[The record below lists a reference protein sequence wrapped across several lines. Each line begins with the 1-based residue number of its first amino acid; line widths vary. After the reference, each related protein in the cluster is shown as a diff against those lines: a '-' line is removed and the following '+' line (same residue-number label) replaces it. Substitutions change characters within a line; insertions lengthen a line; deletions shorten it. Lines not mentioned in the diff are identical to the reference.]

1 MEYDKNEI
9 YEKYKN
15 MVYKLSIQTLKKNL
29 HNTTY
34 KLDDLI
40 NVAWIAVIDSF
51 RTFKNDKGA
60 EIETYIYNNIN
71 FKLKDFIRFNIYS
84 VYVPNSTLFNLNHG
98 YDRIKYLKEKKKM
111 EKDLK
116 KGLITQELLNKILQD
131 IKDKKIDNIYELKEY
146 KNIDYDNDND
156 NDYYNDN
163 IFGYTCDSEDYLFT
177 DLIEK
182 LKVILIDNNVCTDED
197 IQELLRQDTYDNKN
211 VLIKKIK
218 AFIKDSKL
226 INLEDFEI

>member
-29 HNTTY
+29 HTTTY
-34 KLDDLI
+34 KIDDLI

-84 VYVPNSTLFNLNHG
+84 VYVPNSTLFNLNYG
-98 YDRIKYLKEKKKM
+98 YDRMSTDEEILNLQYMQQRFDFEYMLSKNLF
-111 EKDLK
+111 
-116 KGLITQELLNKILQD
+116 LITDYIIDNADTSEFHDVLISDIEKYKSMSNSIEASKFVFIYRICYNKIV
-131 IKDKKIDNIYELKEY
+131 KKVENTSL
-146 KNIDYDNDND
+146 
-156 NDYYNDN
+156 
-163 IFGYTCDSEDYLFT
+163 
-177 DLIEK
+177 
-182 LKVILIDNNVCTDED
+182 
-197 IQELLRQDTYDNKN
+197 
-211 VLIKKIK
+211 
-218 AFIKDSKL
+218 
-226 INLEDFEI
+226 

>member
-15 MVYKLSIQTLKKNL
+15 MVYKLSIQALKKNL
-29 HNTTY
+29 HTTTY
-34 KLDDLI
+34 KIDDLI

-111 EKDLK
+111 EKDFK

-131 IKDKKIDNIYELKEY
+131 IKDKKINNIYEFKEY
-146 KNIDYDNDND
+146 KNNDSDNNYHNDIFGHYYDN
-156 NDYYNDN
+156 
-163 IFGYTCDSEDYLFT
+163 EDYLFIN
-177 DLIEK
+177 LIEK
-182 LKVILIDNNVCTDED
+182 LKVILIDNNVCTDKD
-197 IQELLRQDTYDNKN
+197 IQELLRQDVYDNKN

>member
-15 MVYKLSIQTLKKNL
+15 MVYKLSIQALKKNL
-29 HNTTY
+29 HTTTTY
-34 KLDDLI
+34 KIDDLI

-84 VYVPNSTLFNLNHG
+84 VYVPNSVLFNLNHG
-98 YDRIKYLKEKKKM
+98 YNRIKYLKEKKKM
-111 EKDLK
+111 EKDFK

-146 KNIDYDNDND
+146 KNINDND
-156 NDYYNDN
+156 NDYHNND
-163 IFGYTCDSEDYLFT
+163 IFGYTYDTEDYLFI

-182 LKVILIDNNVCTDED
+182 LKVILIENNVCTNKDIEDLLKQDE
-197 IQELLRQDTYDNKN
+197 YDNKN

-226 INLEDFEI
+226 INLEDFEV